1 MKINKSN
8 RTRPGRSK
16 SRVPAGPRRRAK
28 AAEAARDPKITAPVA
43 ASADAKSPESKSSE
57 AKPADKRPDA
67 EKPAAASATIAK
79 PAPGPA
85 KPAPAAKDAAPAT
98 KTTAKPA
105 GRPAKRAAAK
115 AAAPAAKVTKP
126 APARAAQI
134 EPASKPVRDLARAVQ
149 ATTARAA
156 RAAKPAAEAL
166 ATARAAAPAAAAAVR
181 TGVEE
186 TGRIYAGLQGNR
198 ETMSRAITETAAST
212 ARGLTEF
219 NGKMLELFRAQ
230 SDTAFALW
238 RATLTAGS
246 LAEAVRVQTSGLH
259 RMYETSVGQWKDMA
273 EAATRFMGE
282 AAKPM
287 QSVWPNRRG

>member
-28 AAEAARDPKITAPVA
+28 AAEAALDPKITAAVA
-43 ASADAKSPESKSSE
+43 TSADAKSPESKSSE

-126 APARAAQI
+126 APARAARI

-156 RAAKPAAEAL
+156 RAAKPAA
-166 ATARAAAPAAAAAVR
+166 VR

-198 ETMSRAITETAAST
+198 ETMSRAMTETAAST

-219 NGKMLELFRAQ
+219 NGKMLELFRGQ

-259 RMYETSVGQWKDMA
+259 RMYETSVVQWKDVA
-273 EAATRFMGE
+273 EAATRVMGE